1 MLSLSLSLFLSAAV
15 GRREEEK
22 TFGERDFET
31 KKTWRKRRRVFFVA
45 LWCVVGK
52 SFLFVRVC
60 VRDEAWRKRW
70 KIIII
75 IEKKKK
81 KKKKKKKE

>member
-31 KKTWRKRRRVFFVA
+31 KKTWRKRRRVFVV

-75 IEKKKK
+75 EKKKK
-81 KKKKKKKE
+81 KKKKKKE